1 MDYVI
6 TTPDS
11 ILREGYSILEIELE
25 STLENVNE
33 LYFGRTPSDILTVL
47 LKKIKLVKLGYPQEF
62 DYDVMQELIALEN
75 TIYVK
80 IIAAFEKEFFNGE
93 LYFAEHFQDI
103 SSHTI
108 ADFIYK
114 YFYLQ
119 RREIV
124 DNYLSNTLFANR
136 TNLAKR
142 YKTSAAKKDITY
154 QAIRSELKVSSPD
167 LYIVVMHACNICE
180 DLLLDDNLDIVTLF
194 GHSELDETEEELL
207 HRLFEFNGVDIC
219 QILTNNLR
227 SSTSFDYY
235 KSLFKNHVFNM
246 AQKIN

>member
-1 MDYVI
+1 MDYVL

-33 LYFGRTPSDILTVL
+33 LYFGRTPSNILSVL
-47 LKKIKLVKLGYPQEF
+47 LKKIKAVKLGYPEEF
-62 DYDVMQELIALEN
+62 DYDVMQELIALED
-75 TIYVK
+75 TIHVK
-80 IIAAFEKEFFNGE
+80 IISAFEKEFFDGE
-93 LYFAEHFQDI
+93 LYFSEHFQDI
-103 SSHTI
+103 SSHII

-114 YFYLQ
+114 YFFLQ
-119 RREIV
+119 RRQVV
-124 DNYLSNTLFANR
+124 DSYLANTLFVNR

-154 QAIRSELKVSSPD
+154 QAIRSELTVSSPD

-180 DLLLDDNLDIVTLF
+180 DLLLDDNLDIITLF
-194 GHSELDETEEELL
+194 SHYELEEAEEELF
-207 HRLFEFNGVDIC
+207 HRLFEYNGVSVC
-219 QILTNNLR
+219 QTLTTNLR
-227 SSTSFDYY
+227 NSTSFDYY

-246 AQKIN
+246 AQKIS